1 MTVVSGQKSLV
12 DKTRSR
18 GQTKSSGTI
27 WRGSGRRWPSEELG
41 SEGEGGEGRG
51 RAGVGR
57 TGETKEGGVV
67 KCSQPHTHFRQE
79 THPWLSEFAELEKKD
94 YPFQADNP
102 LRDVTNPL
110 EEGLSRLKE
119 GDLPS
124 AVLLFEAEV
133 TGVTD
138 HDLSVMRWNNGDL
151 FTTGASKT

>member
-1 MTVVSGQKSLV
+1 MTVVSGQKSSV

-27 WRGSGRRWPSEELG
+27 WRGSGRRWPSEG
-41 SEGEGGEGRG
+41 GGREGEGEREKWEG
-51 RAGVGR
+51 RAGLGR
-57 TGETKEGGVV
+57 TGEMKEGGVV

-133 TGVTD
+133 TV
-138 HDLSVMRWNNGDL
+138 V
-151 FTTGASKT
+151 